1 MKKIL
6 FLYFLF
12 SVFAA
17 CKKGE
22 NKAPN
27 NRIEKKPTGSVQ
39 AKNKSDSTLE
49 RPLPETAPPDKNH
62 PNSIEIFDADLMLF
76 NGKVKRFFS
85 LKDFKKNF
93 GEPDSTQLMSREEP
107 CSYVFENIDATKNL
121 NDKFLYKNGSRFE
134 NSEEK
139 VAIDEFKFTEN
150 NFILYKGIPLNAS
163 TTLAQLKEIFPNAV
177 ENIGTMNVYG
187 EGELQII
194 QLREGDYELYDGHI
208 NIFLKNGKLY
218 FIHWWIPC

>member
-12 SVFAA
+12 SALTA
-17 CKKGE
+17 CKNGEDKARNNSKG
-22 NKAPN
+22 KAA
-27 NRIEKKPTGSVQ
+27 ESVQ
-39 AKNKSDSTLE
+39 AKNESHSTSQS
-49 RPLPETAPPDKNH
+49 PLAETPPPDKNQ

-134 NSEEK
+134 NSNEK
-139 VAIDEFKFTEN
+139 VAIDEFKFTKN
-150 NFILYKGIPLNAS
+150 NFLVYKGITFNAS
-163 TTLAQLKEIFPNAV
+163 TTIAQLKEIFPNAV
-177 ENIGTMNVYG
+177 ENIGIMNVYG
-187 EGELQII
+187 EGELQMI

-218 FIHWWIPC
+218 FMHWWIPC

>member
-12 SVFAA
+12 SALTA
-17 CKKGE
+17 CKNGEDKVRNNSKG
-22 NKAPN
+22 KAA
-27 NRIEKKPTGSVQ
+27 ESVQ
-39 AKNKSDSTLE
+39 AKNESHSTSQS
-49 RPLPETAPPDKNH
+49 PLAETPPPDKNQ

-85 LKDFKKNF
+85 LNDFKKNF

-134 NSEEK
+134 NSNEK
-139 VAIDEFKFTEN
+139 VAIDEFKFTKN
-150 NFILYKGIPLNAS
+150 NFLVYKGITFNAS
-163 TTLAQLKEIFPNAV
+163 TTIAQLKEIFPNAV
-177 ENIGTMNVYG
+177 ENIGIMNVYG
-187 EGELQII
+187 EGELQMI

-218 FIHWWIPC
+218 FMHWWIPC

>member
-12 SVFAA
+12 SALTA
-17 CKKGE
+17 CKNGEDKVRNNSKG
-22 NKAPN
+22 KAA
-27 NRIEKKPTGSVQ
+27 ESVQ
-39 AKNKSDSTLE
+39 AKNESDSTSQS
-49 RPLPETAPPDKNH
+49 PLAETRPPDKNQ

-107 CSYVFENIDATKNL
+107 CSYVFENIDATKDL

-134 NSEEK
+134 NSNEK
-139 VAIDEFKFTEN
+139 VAIDEFKFTKN
-150 NFILYKGIPLNAS
+150 NFLLYKGITFNAS
-163 TTLAQLKEIFPNAV
+163 TTIAQLKEIFPNAV
-177 ENIGTMNVYG
+177 ENIGIMNVYG
-187 EGELQII
+187 EGELQMI

-218 FIHWWIPC
+218 FMHWWIPC